1 MRKITAILLLV
12 CLLLCGCAKQQEPT
26 GQVVAP
32 IQEQLWVH
40 FIDVGQADS
49 ILLECDGKF
58 ALIDGGNVGDG
69 EAVAAYL
76 AMQGVEKLDLVVATH
91 PHEDHVGGLAYVI
104 DSYPVDAVWSSS
116 IPNSTN
122 AVRNFLKSVSHQD
135 LEVVQP
141 EVGQEFTLGT
151 STITVLGPVKE
162 YDELNNL
169 SLVLMVQHGN
179 KRFLLTGD
187 MERVAENDLV
197 DSGADLKAD
206 VLKVGHHGSEGA
218 SNYIF
223 LREVMPTYAVI
234 SCGKDNSYGHPDEA
248 TLSRFADAETT
259 VLRTDECSTIIAR
272 SDGESIYFMW
282 GEEHIYR
289 DAA

>member
-1 MRKITAILLLV
+1 MRKLLAILLLV
-12 CLLLCGCAKQQEPT
+12 SLLLCGCSTQQPS
-26 GQVVAP
+26 GNIVAP
-32 IQEQLWVH
+32 VQEQLWVH

-69 EAVAAYL
+69 SAVSAYL

-91 PHEDHVGGLAYVI
+91 PHEDHIGGLAQI
-104 DSYPVDAVWSSS
+104 IEMYPVDAVWSSA

-122 AVRNFLKSVSHQD
+122 AVRNFLKSVGYRN

-141 EVGQEFTLGT
+141 KLGQVFQLGT
-151 STITVLGPVKE
+151 ATITVLGPVKE
-162 YDELNNL
+162 YSDLNNL
-169 SLVLMVQHGN
+169 SLVLMVQHGE

-187 MERVAENDLV
+187 MERNAENDLV

-206 VLKVGHHGSEGA
+206 VLKVGHHGSESSTG
-218 SNYIF
+218 YIF
-223 LREVMPTYAVI
+223 LREVMPTYGII
-234 SCGKDNSYGHPDEA
+234 SCGKDNSYGHPDA
-248 TLSRFADAETT
+248 DSLSRLRDAEVM

-272 SDGESIYFMW
+272 SDGKNIYMLW
-282 GEEHIYR
+282 GEEHILG
-289 DAA
+289 AA